1 MAGRVSDRAEVIAG
15 SRDGGEGE
23 RVRDRERES
32 RAEQSRAEQ
41 STAAQR
47 VMRERRGTLM
57 LFYSCLSDLIWSD
70 LYI

>member
-32 RAEQSRAEQ
+32 RAEQSRAEH
-41 STAAQR
+41 SRAEGDE
-47 VMRERRGTLM
+47 REKRHTDAL
-57 LFYSCLSDLIWSD
+57 LLVLV
-70 LYI
+70 